1 MCECLSG
8 NQEKPHN
15 ERVMSVVPD
24 KQRGSKDNCSSFWEI
39 QFLLVAQLVKNPS
52 AMWETLVRYLGWKD
66 PLEKEWLSTPGFW
79 PGEFQSVRSQRL
91 RDFDFLFNLY
101 LDC

>member
-1 MCECLSG
+1 MNSLT
-8 NQEKPHN
+8 
-15 ERVMSVVPD
+15 SV
-24 KQRGSKDNCSSFWEI
+24 RAS
-39 QFLLVAQLVKNPS
+39 LVAQLVKNWS

-91 RDFDFLFNLY
+91 RDFNFLFNLY
-101 LDC
+101 FDCSNCLGPQPDLSF

>member
-1 MCECLSG
+1 MKGSCQLYQISKEGPRTTVQVSG
-8 NQEKPHN
+8 A
-15 ERVMSVVPD
+15 V
-24 KQRGSKDNCSSFWEI
+24 